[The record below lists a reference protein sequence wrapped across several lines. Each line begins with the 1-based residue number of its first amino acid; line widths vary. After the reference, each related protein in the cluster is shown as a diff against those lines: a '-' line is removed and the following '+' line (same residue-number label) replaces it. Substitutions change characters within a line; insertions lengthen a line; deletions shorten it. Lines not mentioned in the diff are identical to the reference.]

1 MKQPDVRRRQQG
13 MTLWSL
19 LYVLI
24 TLGVIGLVAVRSV
37 PVYIDAHEVQTTL
50 DEVAAA
56 PAMTDAS
63 TARIQT
69 AVQKHFDAGYVSRV
83 SGQDVTVTRVG
94 DKRQLEMLYEVR
106 RPLFYNLSLVYSFDA
121 KALIQGRN
129 E

>member
-1 MKQPDVRRRQQG
+1 MKPPGVMRRQQG

-24 TLGVIGLVAVRSV
+24 TLGLIGIVSAKSV
-37 PVYIDAHEVQTTL
+37 PVYLNAHEVRAAL

-56 PAMTDAS
+56 PAMADAS
-63 TARIQT
+63 AGQIQA
-69 AVQKHFDAGYVSRV
+69 AVQKHFDAGYVSNVR
-83 SGQDVTVTRVG
+83 GRDVTVTRTG
-94 DKRQLEMLYEVR
+94 DKRQLEILYQER

-121 KALIQGRN
+121 KALIQGHH

>member
-1 MKQPDVRRRQQG
+1 MTRRQQG

-24 TLGVIGLVAVRSV
+24 TLGLIGIVAGRSV
-37 PVYIDAHEVQTTL
+37 PVYLNAHEVRAAL
-50 DEVAAA
+50 DEVAAT

-63 TARIQT
+63 AAQIQ
-69 AVQKHFDAGYVSRV
+69 AALQKHFDAGYVSNVTGR
-83 SGQDVTVTRVG
+83 DVTVTRVG
-94 DKRQLEMLYEVR
+94 DKRQLEILYEER

-121 KALIQGRN
+121 KALIQGHH